1 MTGSTIMR
9 LDDAKALKKR
19 KRGSHGEGCED
30 IDDQTHRIKSLQMG
44 LSILCLSFF
53 RSCGASQLV
62 MLMAAVRTLMR
73 LVASKFFFSMPI
85 GMPIITATLWTGSKA

>member
-73 LVASKFFFSMPI
+73 LVASKFFS
-85 GMPIITATLWTGSKA
+85 ACR